1 MATRG
6 TRSNTKTVKA
16 GAARRRSNRK
26 PKELV
31 SFDCEGEQYVLD
43 LNRDRVYRNW
53 MAVETNKGVAII
65 GAYKAQ
71 MAASA

>member
-6 TRSNTKTVKA
+6 TRSNTKTVKT
-16 GAARRRSNRK
+16 GAARRRSSRK

-31 SFDCEGEQYVLD
+31 SFDYEGEQYVLD